1 MRISSRRILIENSK
15 ILLIHRIKDNQEY
28 YVVPGGGI
36 EDGENYI
43 KTVIRELKEELAI
56 IQ

>member
-1 MRISSRRILIENSK
+1 MRVSSRGILIENSK

-43 KTVIRELKEELAI
+43 KTVIRELKKN
-56 IQ
+56 